1 MTSAAGSMPT
11 DGRWDRYRDHE
22 GREYQRVSTLIKKV
36 ETDRY
41 HLDLW
46 IKRQVLIGA
55 SRRDDIVTGVKAMK
69 PHPVTGWSDAQKSDL
84 NKLVKTAEEAA
95 KDTDGAVLG
104 TATHTLT
111 ERLDRGEP
119 LDDVV
124 AGLPA
129 QIERDVRAYE
139 ALIRLNG
146 WRSIEIERTV
156 VNDEIDVAGT
166 FDRVYFIPGLTELL
180 GPGQCQHGHEAHH
193 DYGQF
198 LSVIG
203 DVKSERSPEKNG
215 LHIGPQLAIYAR
227 ARRMWLPEGQYVDT
241 PCVRQDVAVAVHV
254 RDGHATPY
262 FVDIRSGWTAA
273 LAARTQNEREKAAK
287 AWLAPMPGIRE
298 PAPMEVAAAVAVSQD
313 YGNPDRPGTLVMP
326 PLPGAQP
333 WHDAVNTACNNCASL
348 VASATRVDGT
358 PCDVICTACGKTAL
372 PANGID
378 IVTGEAAAPGT
389 QVSYRRPDGM
399 VEWRP
404 VAESPIGTQVTV
416 SGIGFTKVDTQEN
429 VVSHGALDDVDKQA
443 IDTVWSATDLGG
455 LARVFEIYTG
465 TVGREWRGR
474 VAEAGAARRAQIECV
489 QRATHGAPG
498 GLKCAC
504 GWTKGILP

>member
-11 DGRWDRYRDHE
+11 DGRWGWYRDHE
-22 GREYQRVSTLIKKV
+22 GREFQRTSALIKRV
-36 ETDRY
+36 ETDDY
-41 HLDLW
+41 YLELW
-46 IKRQVLIGA
+46 KKRQVLIGA
-55 SRRDDIVTGVKAMK
+55 ARRDDIVTGVKAMK

-124 AGLPA
+124 SGLPA

-156 VNDEIDVAGT
+156 INDEIHVAGT
-166 FDRVYFIPGLTELL
+166 FDRITRIPTLRQLL
-180 GPGQCQHGHEAHH
+180 GPATCQHEGHDHSGPQ
-193 DYGQF
+193 DND
-198 LSVIG
+198 LPVIM

-227 ARRMWLPEGQYVDT
+227 ARRMWLPEGRYVDA

-273 LAARTQNEREKAAK
+273 LAARAQNEREKAAK

-298 PAPMEVAAAVAVSQD
+298 PAPMEIGQAVAVSQD
-313 YGNPDRPGTLVMP
+313 YGNPDRPPATGALVMP
-326 PLPGAQP
+326 PLPGAATVVREEVAVQVAPGVVAWQP
-333 WHDAVNTACNNCASL
+333 TAAQERHYPGELGDLAV
-348 VASATRVDGT
+348 
-358 PCDVICTACGKTAL
+358 
-372 PANGID
+372 
-378 IVTGEAAAPGT
+378 GT
-389 QVSYRRPDGM
+389 QV
-399 VEWRP
+399 E
-404 VAESPIGTQVTV
+404 VA
-416 SGIGFTKVDTQEN
+416 GIGFTKIDTMDN
-429 VVSHGALDDVDKQA
+429 VVAPGALDDVDRQA

-455 LARVFEIYTG
+455 LARAFEIYAG

-474 VAEAGAARRAQIECV
+474 IAEAGAARRAQIECV
-489 QRATHGAPG
+489 QRVTHGAPG
-498 GLKCAC
+498 DLKCAC